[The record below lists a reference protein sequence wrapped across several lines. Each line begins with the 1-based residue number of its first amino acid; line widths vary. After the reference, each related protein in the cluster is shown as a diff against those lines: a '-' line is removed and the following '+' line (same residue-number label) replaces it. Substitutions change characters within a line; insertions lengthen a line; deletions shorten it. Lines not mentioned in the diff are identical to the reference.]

1 MCSAILILYVSSQ
14 GNQPASSLISDLQE
28 QEMTLKQCIEQ
39 LESVDMA
46 RVSLINQLKQ
56 ALSEQVLSLFI
67 IFPTFNLNYLVLFRT
82 ICFFFFITGVEVSSS
97 SRSIAS
103 KNSSLYLIA
112 CCPFHLLLFLAKSH
126 PHYDAYL
133 SCPIYSFNL
142 F

>member
-1 MCSAILILYVSSQ
+1 MFYYFNPLCL

-67 IFPTFNLNYLVLFRT
+67 IFPTFYLNYIPCAVQNYM
-82 ICFFFFITGVEVSSS
+82 FFFFITGVEVSSS